1 MVRRRSTTKSRA
13 LASDASVTAFEASS
27 VAGISGVVEAVAGV
41 EMISEGSET
50 LDALDRLLEVLPGAA
65 LVIGAD
71 GRVVRAS
78 AAASA
83 LGLVGGDRLTLNKLT
98 GLVNAARRDG
108 KVHEESFS
116 VRRPPLGKGLLDL
129 RARVASMSGPSP
141 QATVLVLVEDLGEAK
156 RLESVRR
163 DFVANV
169 SHELKTP
176 VGALSLLAEAV
187 QSASD
192 DPEAVRRF
200 AARMQIEAQRLSN
213 LVNDVIDLSRLQDGP
228 SPDESVPVPIAHVV
242 AEAVDSTRL
251 AATAKDIEIV
261 TSVEAGLTVL
271 GAEAQLATALRNLLV
286 NAVLYSDSNTRVAV
300 VARSV
305 QSEQGAHL
313 VEISVKDQG
322 VGIPVTDLP
331 RVFERFYRVDPARS
345 RGTGGTGLGLAIV
358 KHVATNHGGECL
370 VWSLEGEGAT
380 FTLRLPSYEAL
391 HSDHVHAQFGELHE
405 MDELAEPN
413 ELAAVVDNQSTTANQ
428 DLSDPIESAL
438 QESPTEEMHP

>member
-1 MVRRRSTTKSRA
+1 
-13 LASDASVTAFEASS
+13 
-27 VAGISGVVEAVAGV
+27 
-41 EMISEGSET
+41 
-50 LDALDRLLEVLPGAA
+50 
-65 LVIGAD
+65 
-71 GRVVRAS
+71 
-78 AAASA
+78 
-83 LGLVGGDRLTLNKLT
+83 
-98 GLVNAARRDG
+98 
-108 KVHEESFS
+108 
-116 VRRPPLGKGLLDL
+116 
-129 RARVASMSGPSP
+129 
-141 QATVLVLVEDLGEAK
+141 
-156 RLESVRR
+156 
-163 DFVANV
+163 
-169 SHELKTP
+169 
-176 VGALSLLAEAV
+176 LAEAV

-192 DPEAVRRF
+192 DPDAVRRF

-251 AATAKDIEIV
+251 AATVKDIEIV

-313 VEISVKDQG
+313 VEVSVKDQG
-322 VGIPVTDLP
+322 VGISAADLP

-391 HSDHVHAQFGELHE
+391 HSDHVHEQFAEVHEIDEFAERDERVSAADAGEVG
-405 MDELAEPN
+405 DPAEVGD
-413 ELAAVVDNQSTTANQ
+413 AAEVADNQSTTASQ
-428 DLSDPIESAL
+428 DLFDPIESAPL
-438 QESPTEEMHP
+438 ESPTEEMHP